1 MGRVALFSTCMAD
14 FAAPGPA
21 QAARDFLEAL
31 GHEVVVPADQSC
43 CGQPA
48 LNSGYPR
55 EAARLMDAWV
65 DTFSGFEHV
74 VSVAGS
80 CTAMLAHH
88 GGELVS
94 ADRRMPRLWEFS
106 QFVVAQA
113 TTRDLGLHLNARV
126 TYHDA
131 CHMTRMLGERHTPRA
146 LLSLIDGLE
155 LVEMTDSDS
164 CCGFGGTFCVK
175 YPGISDKMVEKKA
188 KHIAATGADT
198 LIAGDLGCLMNM
210 AGKLKRE
217 GSPIKARH
225 IAEVLAGDWATPA
238 IAEAE

>member
-164 CCGFGGTFCVK
+164 CCGFGGTFSVK
-175 YPGISDKMVEKKA
+175 FSEVSTAMADMKLQT
-188 KHIAATGADT
+188 IAAAGADAVVT
-198 LIAGDLGCLMNM
+198 SDPGCITHLAARAIAT
-210 AGKLKRE
+210 
-217 GSPIKARH
+217 GSHVRFLH
-225 IAEVLAGDWATPA
+225 LAEVAAMALPA
-238 IAEAE
+238 RQGVLS

>member
-1 MGRVALFSTCMAD
+1 MGRVALFATCMAD
-14 FAAPGPA
+14 FATPGPA
-21 QAARDFLEAL
+21 QAARHFLEAL
-31 GHEVVVPADQSC
+31 GYEVVVPADQSC

-55 EAARLMDAWV
+55 EAARLMDTWV
-65 DTFSGFEHV
+65 DTFAGFDHV

-113 TTRDLGLHLNARV
+113 VTRDLGLHLNARV

-146 LLSLIDGLE
+146 LLSLIEGLE

-164 CCGFGGTFCVK
+164 CCGFGGTFSVK
-175 YPGISDKMVEKKA
+175 FPEVSTAMADMKLQT
-188 KHIAATGADT
+188 IAAAGADAVVT
-198 LIAGDLGCLMNM
+198 SDPGCITHLAARAIAT
-210 AGKLKRE
+210 
-217 GSPIKARH
+217 GSHVRFLH
-225 IAEVLAGDWATPA
+225 LAEVAAMALPA
-238 IAEAE
+238 RQGVLS

>member
-164 CCGFGGTFCVK
+164 CCGFGGTFSVK
-175 YPGISDKMVEKKA
+175 FPEVSTAMADMKLQT
-188 KHIAATGADT
+188 IAAAGADAVVT
-198 LIAGDLGCLMNM
+198 SDPGCITHLAARAIAT
-210 AGKLKRE
+210 
-217 GSPIKARH
+217 GSHVRFLH
-225 IAEVLAGDWATPA
+225 LAEVAAMALPA
-238 IAEAE
+238 RQGVLS